1 MDRRT
6 RRRVVYGAIA
16 FCAMLLVV
24 SYAIMPNSGS
34 EMEAGKKE
42 PSKPRRNSQNKAP
55 ALPVVQ
61 KSSGGE
67 DVPLIVLVMLGKS
80 LVEPELSDGPTVCPG
95 DSVPGR
101 STTTPHFTICLYN
114 GEDVISSFFL
124 RDGYWR
130 DCLELPL
137 FAKAAYAASED
148 QSSEVPVVLDVGANI
163 GTCSLLMAS
172 QGMLVTAF
180 EPSQSNAALLRTS
193 IRLNQHA
200 LRGNVTLYNLAVS
213 DRVGEDV
220 VRSEKGNM
228 GNSMIAAPDGAK
240 HAAIVNKMDV
250 SNRIRLLPLDY
261 VIYHHVHLAK
271 LDCQGSE
278 VHVLRGAK
286 RLLSQNSI
294 DVIRA
299 EFDTRLIQA
308 TGSDPSD
315 LLRILWDNHYSV
327 FDLHDGFVPLRPNMT
342 EAAIASFVEKRK
354 DAPTEVLAISEEI
367 MSPESLQEFTE
378 AKKNG
383 AVDPRSIQKEEMPP
397 LFGATTQ
404 EAPSHPANNEPE

>member
-1 MDRRT
+1 MKSKLLRASACALAA
-6 RRRVVYGAIA
+6 VAALCGLLFVIHHSALIA
-16 FCAMLLVV
+16 GLRETSNGWALRKVLLDAASQPYV
-24 SYAIMPNSGS
+24 ADNS
-34 EMEAGKKE
+34 
-42 PSKPRRNSQNKAP
+42 R
-55 ALPVVQ
+55 
-61 KSSGGE
+61 
-67 DVPLIVLVMLGKS
+67 
-80 LVEPELSDGPTVCPG
+80 CPG
-95 DSVPGR
+95 EYNQHTS
-101 STTTPHFTICLYN
+101 STIPHFTICLYN
-114 GEDVISSFFL
+114 ADDVISSFFM

-130 DCLELPL
+130 DCMDLPL
-137 FAKAAYAASED
+137 YARAAYAASEN

-172 QGMLVTAF
+172 QGMMVTAF
-180 EPSQSNAALLRTS
+180 EPEKSNAAMMRTS
-193 IRLNQHA
+193 ILLNRYS

-228 GNSMIAAPDGAK
+228 GNSIIAAPDGAK
-240 HAAIVNKMDV
+240 HAAVVSKMDV

-315 LLRILWDNHYSV
+315 LLRILWDNDYSV
-327 FDLHDGFVPLRPNMT
+327 FDMHDGFAPLRPNMT
-342 EAAIASFVEKRK
+342 EVALNIFLRKRAEAATEILAVKRH
-354 DAPTEVLAISEEI
+354 LAHKFLANVALIRKQNDDVKIE
-367 MSPESLQEFTE
+367 PKKVVPVFFGQ
-378 AKKNG
+378 AKKN
-383 AVDPRSIQKEEMPP
+383 K
-397 LFGATTQ
+397 
-404 EAPSHPANNEPE
+404 

>member
-1 MDRRT
+1 M
-6 RRRVVYGAIA
+6 
-16 FCAMLLVV
+16 
-24 SYAIMPNSGS
+24 
-34 EMEAGKKE
+34 
-42 PSKPRRNSQNKAP
+42 KPRLIRLSVW
-55 ALPVVQ
+55 ALPIVAAL
-61 KSSGGE
+61 SGLLFVIHHSALVAGVKE
-67 DVPLIVLVMLGKS
+67 TSNRQALRQVLLDAALQPYVADNVS
-80 LVEPELSDGPTVCPG
+80 RCPG
-95 DSVPGR
+95 EYNLHTS
-101 STTTPHFTICLYN
+101 STIPHFTICLYF
-114 GEDVISSFFL
+114 GDDVISNSFM

-130 DCLELPL
+130 DCLELPV

-180 EPSQSNAALLRTS
+180 EPEKKNAAMLRTS
-193 IRLNQHA
+193 ILLNRYS

-228 GNSMIAAPDGAK
+228 GNSIIAAPDGAK
-240 HAAIVNKMDV
+240 HAAVVSKMDV

-299 EFDTRLIQA
+299 EFDTSLIQA

-327 FDLHDGFVPLRPNMT
+327 FDLHDGFAPLRSDMS
-342 EAAIASFVEKRK
+342 EAALNTFVRKRK
-354 DAPTEVLAISEEI
+354 ERFGETEILAVKRH
-367 MSPESLQEFTE
+367 LAHKFL
-378 AKKNG
+378 A
-383 AVDPRSIQKEEMPP
+383 SIQLTKQTDGI
-397 LFGATTQ
+397 FVAK
-404 EAPSHPANNEPE
+404 AVR